1 MSIVHLLG
9 PDRIG
14 LSYQFLSKS
23 LENLRQ
29 NPQAQVVVM
38 DPVTLREYRLDVV
51 FEGLR
56 REGPTFERMGAQLA
70 AVASQTGMEG
80 VFRLNGLV
88 ECHVRAWAP
97 AGATDLDDGIEPL
110 PDPIEQLDRVAASI
124 QSATDLDTLLE
135 KTFDALEAHLDQRHA
150 FLLLTDPAEQHLY
163 AIASRGFG
171 DSGVG
176 TEIAFGEGPYG
187 TCAARRIPIRDNNLR
202 RARVM
207 LDAVATGTG
216 RGARHAPLPGLRD
229 AESSL
234 ALPVLAGDRCLGVL
248 CFQSPRPGAF
258 SADTERLLMLVAR
271 HLGAMISLLR
281 IPENALVQLSSRRG
295 PVGSRA
301 LVTRVRYFESDGS
314 VFVDDAYLIKGVAG
328 RVLWRVL
335 STYVE
340 EHRDEFSNREI
351 RLDAQVG
358 LPALN
363 DNLEA
368 RLIALRRRLE
378 ERCTPL
384 RIERIERGRFRLEV
398 DRELILERRD

>member
-1 MSIVHLLG
+1 
-9 PDRIG
+9 
-14 LSYQFLSKS
+14 
-23 LENLRQ
+23 
-29 NPQAQVVVM
+29 
-38 DPVTLREYRLDVV
+38 
-51 FEGLR
+51 
-56 REGPTFERMGAQLA
+56 
-70 AVASQTGMEG
+70 
-80 VFRLNGLV
+80 
-88 ECHVRAWAP
+88 
-97 AGATDLDDGIEPL
+97 
-110 PDPIEQLDRVAASI
+110 
-124 QSATDLDTLLE
+124 
-135 KTFDALEAHLDQRHA
+135 
-150 FLLLTDPAEQHLY
+150 
-163 AIASRGFG
+163 
-171 DSGVG
+171 
-176 TEIAFGEGPYG
+176 
-187 TCAARRIPIRDNNLR
+187 
-202 RARVM
+202 
-207 LDAVATGTG
+207 
-216 RGARHAPLPGLRD
+216 
-229 AESSL
+229 
-234 ALPVLAGDRCLGVL
+234 
-248 CFQSPRPGAF
+248 
-258 SADTERLLMLVAR
+258 MLVAR